1 MYDNDLSAGNHFNM
15 RQVLPL
21 KDDDILIICELL
33 FGYLKKICGDGMIY
47 NTKASANNANIVK
60 KKEEKKV
67 YDCGFIVFIDFSTV
81 ITSFSTDLRI
91 SVIGK

>member
-21 KDDDILIICELL
+21 KDDDILIICVLL
-33 FGYLKKICGDGMIY
+33 FGYLKKIYGDGMIY

-60 KKEEKKV
+60 KKKV

-81 ITSFSTDLRI
+81 ITSFSTHLRI
-91 SVIGK
+91 SDIGK

>member
-33 FGYLKKICGDGMIY
+33 FGYLKKNCGDGMIY

-60 KKEEKKV
+60 KKRRRKKSLRLWI
-67 YDCGFIVFIDFSTV
+67 Y
-81 ITSFSTDLRI
+81 SFY
-91 SVIGK
+91 